1 MEMTSILM
9 TTAGGIRRTR
19 EELRELT
26 TPAGTASWRPVPHF
40 DLVASMAE
48 GLEAAGIQ
56 IIGEAYT
63 TSGRGDAKLFGIM
76 DLVVPDVN
84 EPDYRMAVGLRG
96 SNDKSMAISAVAGA
110 RVLVCSN
117 MLFSGDS
124 GTVVLKRKHSSRLDL
139 SRVVPPA
146 IDAFL
151 DRAGKLRLDIQRL
164 KETTL
169 SDTQVKSIVFDAFAR
184 RPILPGC
191 LFRHVSRLYFDDAEQ
206 RDRFPDASLW
216 SLNQAFTES
225 AKLLRPEPQARGL
238 LAIGRYF
245 GRLLHRDQ
253 GWRLA

>member
-1 MEMTSILM
+1 MAGTLM
-9 TTAGGIRRTR
+9 TTAGGVRRTR

-26 TPAGTASWRPVPHF
+26 TPEGTASWRPVPHY
-40 DLVASMAE
+40 DLVSSMAE

-84 EPDYRMAVGLRG
+84 EPDYAMAIGIRG

-117 MLFSGDS
+117 MLMAGDG

-146 IDAFL
+146 IDAYL
-151 DRAGKLRLDIQRL
+151 ERAGKLRLDIERM
-164 KETTL
+164 KTTTL
-169 SDTQVKSIVFDAFAR
+169 TDQEVKSVI
-184 RPILPGC
+184 
-191 LFRHVSRLYFDDAEQ
+191 
-206 RDRFPDASLW
+206 
-216 SLNQAFTES
+216 
-225 AKLLRPEPQARGL
+225 
-238 LAIGRYF
+238 
-245 GRLLHRDQ
+245 
-253 GWRLA
+253 